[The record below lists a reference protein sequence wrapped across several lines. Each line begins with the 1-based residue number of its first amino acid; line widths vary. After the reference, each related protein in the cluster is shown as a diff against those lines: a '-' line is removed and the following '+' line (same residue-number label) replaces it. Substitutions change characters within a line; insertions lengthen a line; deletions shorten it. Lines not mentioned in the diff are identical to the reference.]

1 VNLLRVTR
9 FAVVDAGGRALVQLG
24 PVPPWRRWSV
34 DRVAV
39 SATAGNPEARLY
51 RGEPAA
57 GNLLGGTHTGAL
69 DTYDPARPVEL
80 FAGQS
85 LTVEWT
91 GGAPGSTATA
101 TATGSLASA

>member
-1 VNLLRVTR
+1 MDDLRVTR
-9 FAVVDAGGRALVQLG
+9 SATVDGTGRALVQLG

-39 SATAGNPEARLY
+39 SATSGDPEARLY
-51 RGEPAA
+51 RGEPAT
-57 GNLLGGTHTGAL
+57 GNLLGGTYTGRL
-69 DTYDPARPVEL
+69 DTYDPARSIEL
-80 FAGQS
+80 HAGQS

-101 TATGSLASA
+101 TATGGRS